1 MAGLRPH
8 ERIRRHGDFQRVY
21 ARGQRLHGRYATLLL
36 LPTGDAP
43 GRLGV
48 AATKKLGGAVRR
60 NRAKRLIRE
69 LFRRHKVA
77 HGFDVVVVPKPEFL
91 DADLTAIEAEYRRN
105 LDRGLRQAQR
115 SS

>member
-21 ARGQRLHGRYATLLL
+21 AKGLRLRGRYATLIL
-36 LPTGDAP
+36 LPTGGAS

-48 AATKKLGGAVRR
+48 SATKKLGGAVKR

-69 LFRRHKVA
+69 IFRRCKVA
-77 HGFDVVVVPKPEFL
+77 QGFDLVVVPKQELL
-91 DADLTAIEAEYRRN
+91 DAGLTAIEAEYRRN
-105 LDRGLRQAQR
+105 LDRGLRQAR
-115 SS
+115 RPI